1 MDNLVYHIA
10 KAYGSEMIYS
20 RRVRNFRNKDNER
33 TVYLPWHG
41 PSDEEGRDCIGN
53 GIADS
58 RLALLIE
65 DSREA
70 IRTKGFKVLY
80 VEKNGF
86 NLIRRGNSAELG
98 IFVFC
103 DTWED
108 KMLEMRGKVK
118 LTLLKKVLEVLKE
131 RSSNGV
137 ALSDP

>member
-1 MDNLVYHIA
+1 M
-10 KAYGSEMIYS
+10 
-20 RRVRNFRNKDNER
+20 
-33 TVYLPWHG
+33 
-41 PSDEEGRDCIGN
+41 PSD
-53 GIADS
+53 
-58 RLALLIE
+58 L
-65 DSREA
+65 
-70 IRTKGFKVLY
+70 KVLY

-98 IFVFC
+98 IFVFY